1 MKDEIKNGE
10 FWERY
15 LDITDGDL
23 RNTPRDFALSRKN
36 DIKNIGFDTNN
47 DFYILIIPFDPI
59 KHIRDLNV
67 SHRELLETMK
77 IYSLF

>member
-36 DIKNIGFDTNN
+36 DINN
-47 DFYILIIPFDPI
+47 KPYHY
-59 KHIRDLNV
+59 K
-67 SHRELLETMK
+67 
-77 IYSLF
+77 